1 MAELIASH
9 QQAAPL
15 ILQALRR
22 PGLMLSLRSAASIV
36 LPKGG
41 R

>member
-1 MAELIASH
+1 MAELIDSH
-9 QQAAPL
+9 QQAHAL

-22 PGLMLSLRSAASIV
+22 PGLMLSLRSAASPY
-36 LPKGG
+36 LPQGD

>member
-1 MAELIASH
+1 MAELIDSH
-9 QQAAPL
+9 QQAPTL

-22 PGLMLSLRSAASIV
+22 PGLMLSLRSAALIV
-36 LPKGG
+36 LPQRG

>member
-9 QQAAPL
+9 QQAPAL
-15 ILQALRR
+15 ILKALRR
-22 PGLMLSLRSAASIV
+22 PGLRLSLRDGALIV
-36 LPKGG
+36 LPQGG